1 VLSNCLVTRP
11 LTDAE
16 LAATRFQTRIALTDT
31 RTLRFYY
38 RLLPGNRLQIGSRS
52 AITGADADRDSHYRL
67 LTDGLARKFPA
78 LAGIQVD
85 HSWWGWVDVSHDMM
99 PRVWQPDPAQ
109 QVFYALGYGGNGVSF
124 SAHAGRRMAQRI
136 AGGQDP
142 LFKLLPIYRDAL
154 PFPRQGE
161 WAAPSAAWAR
171 ACSTS
176 GTGCG
181 TRSSEHADGQE
192 HRPGRHRPRR
202 RAGRGGHLGPELRG
216 DEVRAARLHPLPA
229 GLLALRFR
237 GVPAAAVRAQAQ
249 AQLGLAGR
257 GGLTQ
262 LGQFTFL
269 FLALHVGM
277 TAALASV
284 LMQTQVFFTTL
295 LGLMFLR
302 ERLTAPMVAGLG
314 LASAGLACFALG
326 FLDGGAPTGAPSPAG
341 LLLNLLAAAMWA
353 LSNIVARRAQMAQPG
368 FDAVQYVVWMSLVPL
383 APFAALA
390 WWAEPAATRWQWL
403 HASAGAWASVAYLGW
418 LATVA
423 AYGAW
428 TWLLKRHPAGR
439 IAPFSLGVPVIG
451 LAAGTL
457 LMGETITRWQ
467 WLGSACVVLALAVV
481 VVLPGL
487 RAALRQRLA

>member
-1 VLSNCLVTRP
+1 MDKS
-11 LTDAE
+11 TD
-16 LAATRFQTRIALTDT
+16 LAATDLAAALGVVVIWGLNFVAMKYALHDFTPFQLGFWRYA
-31 RTLRFYY
+31 FAVFP
-38 RLLPGNRLQIGSRS
+38 LLLFV
-52 AITGADADRDSHYRL
+52 
-67 LTDGLARKFPA
+67 RKPK
-78 LAGIQVD
+78 L
-85 HSWWGWVDVSHDMM
+85 SWGW
-99 PRVWQPDPAQ
+99 
-109 QVFYALGYGGNGVSF
+109 L
-124 SAHAGRRMAQRI
+124 
-136 AGGQDP
+136 
-142 LFKLLPIYRDAL
+142 
-154 PFPRQGE
+154 
-161 WAAPSAAWAR
+161 AA
-171 ACSTS
+171 
-176 GTGCG
+176 
-181 TRSSEHADGQE
+181 
-192 HRPGRHRPRR
+192 
-202 RAGRGGHLGPELRG
+202 
-216 DEVRAARLHPLPA
+216 
-229 GLLALRFR
+229 
-237 GVPAAAVRAQAQ
+237 
-249 AQLGLAGR
+249 

-326 FLDGGAPTGAPSPAG
+326 FLDRGASHGGAVTGLG

-457 LMGETITRWQ
+457 LMGETITHWQ

-481 VVLPGL
+481 VVLPSL
-487 RAALRQRLA
+487 RAALRQRAA

>member
-1 VLSNCLVTRP
+1 MDKN
-11 LTDAE
+11 TD
-16 LAATRFQTRIALTDT
+16 LAATDLAAALGVVVIWGLNFVAMKYALHDFTPFQLGFWRYAFAVFPLM
-31 RTLRFYY
+31 LFV
-38 RLLPGNRLQIGSRS
+38 
-52 AITGADADRDSHYRL
+52 
-67 LTDGLARKFPA
+67 RKPK
-78 LAGIQVD
+78 L
-85 HSWWGWVDVSHDMM
+85 SWGW
-99 PRVWQPDPAQ
+99 
-109 QVFYALGYGGNGVSF
+109 L
-124 SAHAGRRMAQRI
+124 
-136 AGGQDP
+136 
-142 LFKLLPIYRDAL
+142 
-154 PFPRQGE
+154 
-161 WAAPSAAWAR
+161 AA
-171 ACSTS
+171 
-176 GTGCG
+176 
-181 TRSSEHADGQE
+181 
-192 HRPGRHRPRR
+192 
-202 RAGRGGHLGPELRG
+202 
-216 DEVRAARLHPLPA
+216 
-229 GLLALRFR
+229 
-237 GVPAAAVRAQAQ
+237 
-249 AQLGLAGR
+249 

-314 LASAGLACFALG
+314 LAVAGLACFAMG
-326 FLDGGAPTGAPSPAG
+326 FVGGNAVHGAATGAG

-457 LMGETITRWQ
+457 LMGETITHWQ

-487 RAALRQRLA
+487 RAALRQRAA

>member
-1 VLSNCLVTRP
+1 MDKS
-11 LTDAE
+11 TD
-16 LAATRFQTRIALTDT
+16 LAATDLAAALGVVVIWGLNFVAMKYALHDFTPFQLGFWRYA
-31 RTLRFYY
+31 FAVFP
-38 RLLPGNRLQIGSRS
+38 LLLFV
-52 AITGADADRDSHYRL
+52 
-67 LTDGLARKFPA
+67 RKPK
-78 LAGIQVD
+78 L
-85 HSWWGWVDVSHDMM
+85 SWGW
-99 PRVWQPDPAQ
+99 
-109 QVFYALGYGGNGVSF
+109 L
-124 SAHAGRRMAQRI
+124 
-136 AGGQDP
+136 
-142 LFKLLPIYRDAL
+142 
-154 PFPRQGE
+154 
-161 WAAPSAAWAR
+161 AA
-171 ACSTS
+171 
-176 GTGCG
+176 
-181 TRSSEHADGQE
+181 
-192 HRPGRHRPRR
+192 
-202 RAGRGGHLGPELRG
+202 
-216 DEVRAARLHPLPA
+216 
-229 GLLALRFR
+229 
-237 GVPAAAVRAQAQ
+237 
-249 AQLGLAGR
+249 

-326 FLDGGAPTGAPSPAG
+326 FLDGGAPHGGAVTGLG

-457 LMGETITRWQ
+457 LMGETITHWQ

>member
-1 VLSNCLVTRP
+1 MDKS
-11 LTDAE
+11 TD
-16 LAATRFQTRIALTDT
+16 LAATDLAAALGVVVIWGLNFVAMKYALHDFTPFQLGFWRYA
-31 RTLRFYY
+31 FAVFP
-38 RLLPGNRLQIGSRS
+38 LLLFV
-52 AITGADADRDSHYRL
+52 
-67 LTDGLARKFPA
+67 RKPK
-78 LAGIQVD
+78 L
-85 HSWWGWVDVSHDMM
+85 SWGW
-99 PRVWQPDPAQ
+99 
-109 QVFYALGYGGNGVSF
+109 L
-124 SAHAGRRMAQRI
+124 
-136 AGGQDP
+136 
-142 LFKLLPIYRDAL
+142 
-154 PFPRQGE
+154 
-161 WAAPSAAWAR
+161 AA
-171 ACSTS
+171 
-176 GTGCG
+176 
-181 TRSSEHADGQE
+181 
-192 HRPGRHRPRR
+192 
-202 RAGRGGHLGPELRG
+202 
-216 DEVRAARLHPLPA
+216 
-229 GLLALRFR
+229 
-237 GVPAAAVRAQAQ
+237 
-249 AQLGLAGR
+249 

-326 FLDGGAPTGAPSPAG
+326 FLDGGAPHGGAVPG
-341 LLLNLLAAAMWA
+341 LGLVLNLLAAAMWA

-418 LATVA
+418 LATVT

-457 LMGETITRWQ
+457 LMGETITHWQ

-487 RAALRQRLA
+487 RAALRQRAA

>member
-1 VLSNCLVTRP
+1 MDKN
-11 LTDAE
+11 TD
-16 LAATRFQTRIALTDT
+16 LAATDLAAALGVVVIWGLNFVAMKYALHDFTPFQLGFWRYAFAVFPLM
-31 RTLRFYY
+31 LFV
-38 RLLPGNRLQIGSRS
+38 
-52 AITGADADRDSHYRL
+52 
-67 LTDGLARKFPA
+67 RKPK
-78 LAGIQVD
+78 L
-85 HSWWGWVDVSHDMM
+85 SWGW
-99 PRVWQPDPAQ
+99 
-109 QVFYALGYGGNGVSF
+109 L
-124 SAHAGRRMAQRI
+124 
-136 AGGQDP
+136 
-142 LFKLLPIYRDAL
+142 
-154 PFPRQGE
+154 
-161 WAAPSAAWAR
+161 AA
-171 ACSTS
+171 
-176 GTGCG
+176 
-181 TRSSEHADGQE
+181 
-192 HRPGRHRPRR
+192 
-202 RAGRGGHLGPELRG
+202 
-216 DEVRAARLHPLPA
+216 
-229 GLLALRFR
+229 
-237 GVPAAAVRAQAQ
+237 
-249 AQLGLAGR
+249 

-269 FLALHVGM
+269 FMALHVGM

-314 LASAGLACFALG
+314 LAVAGLACFAMG
-326 FLDGGAPTGAPSPAG
+326 FVGGNAVHGAATGAG

-390 WWAEPAATRWQWL
+390 WWAEPEATRWQWL

-457 LMGETITRWQ
+457 LMGETITHWQ

-487 RAALRQRLA
+487 RAALRQRAA

>member
-1 VLSNCLVTRP
+1 MDKS
-11 LTDAE
+11 TD
-16 LAATRFQTRIALTDT
+16 LAATDLAAAL
-31 RTLRFYY
+31 
-38 RLLPGNRLQIGSRS
+38 GVVVIW
-52 AITGADADRDSHYRL
+52 
-67 LTDGLARKFPA
+67 GLNFVAMK
-78 LAGIQVD
+78 
-85 HSWWGWVDVSHDMM
+85 
-99 PRVWQPDPAQ
+99 
-109 QVFYALGYGGNGVSF
+109 YALHDF
-124 SAHAGRRMAQRI
+124 
-136 AGGQDP
+136 
-142 LFKLLPIYRDAL
+142 
-154 PFPRQGE
+154 
-161 WAAPSAAWAR
+161 
-171 ACSTS
+171 T
-176 GTGCG
+176 
-181 TRSSEHADGQE
+181 
-192 HRPGRHRPRR
+192 
-202 RAGRGGHLGPELRG
+202 
-216 DEVRAARLHPLPA
+216 LPA

-326 FLDGGAPTGAPSPAG
+326 FLDGGAPHGGAVTGLG

-390 WWAEPAATRWQWL
+390 WWAEPES
-403 HASAGAWASVAYLGW
+403 HP
-418 LATVA
+418 LAVA
-423 AYGAW
+423 ACLGGRLGQRGLPGLAGHGGGLRRLDLAAQAPPGRAHRPLQPGRARHRPGGRHAADGRNHHPLAVAGQRLRGAGVG
-428 TWLLKRHPAGR
+428 RRRGAARPAGR
-439 IAPFSLGVPVIG
+439 PAP
-451 LAAGTL
+451 A
-457 LMGETITRWQ
+457 
-467 WLGSACVVLALAVV
+467 
-481 VVLPGL
+481 PGL
-487 RAALRQRLA
+487 RACRPGRDHLANSRVMSEKP